1 MKLSVVDDKIIIYC
15 NKKIDY
21 EKIDL
26 DKYFEELL
34 IKIKNKY
41 NIKLNGYYTIV
52 VHIDKIYGSII
63 EIVEDNFDCYDYF
76 NQVDMEIKLKKEQ
89 FLYELDYE
97 YFNKKIM
104 NETIIYDNKLYLKID
119 DKKSLDSI
127 LEFCKIIYGNDIKKI
142 LFCGK
147 KVNL

>member
-21 EKIDL
+21 EKINL

-76 NQVDMEIKLKKEQ
+76 N
-89 FLYELDYE
+89 
-97 YFNKKIM
+97 
-104 NETIIYDNKLYLKID
+104 
-119 DKKSLDSI
+119 
-127 LEFCKIIYGNDIKKI
+127 
-142 LFCGK
+142 
-147 KVNL
+147 